1 MRLIFNLSLLSVAVI
16 AAGKYSPLEDLT
28 VVDLICPHDTKRRAA
43 DDRAPQASERRR
55 RRKEEM
61 KREEK
66 EWAANAPRA
75 QTPI

>member
-1 MRLIFNLSLLSVAVI
+1 MTQPKEREARVAVI
-16 AAGKYSPLEDLT
+16 AAGKHSPLEDLT
-28 VVDLICPHDTKRRAA
+28 AVDLICPHGTKRRAA

-75 QTPI
+75 